1 MMKVK
6 EDGGMA
12 HSPGLSRSRG
22 CQPLCLP
29 AGEPQ
34 QRIGGRSLGKGGDG
48 RALGS
53 RGGDRLFG
61 VVVGCVTFGQGV
73 FKIPNSSTGPT
84 FYRSEEGCGASDAI
98 K

>member
-12 HSPGLSRSRG
+12 HSPGLPRSRG
-22 CQPLCLP
+22 CQPLCLSCRRTT
-29 AGEPQ
+29 ATHRREEFGE
-34 QRIGGRSLGKGGDG
+34 GGDG